1 MCTGVLAGLKY
12 PKELIKS
19 LMKVEI
25 MQESV
30 IYQDILDEGMQKGIQ
45 KGREEGM
52 EKSILS
58 VLSARF
64 GDIPANLTD
73 VIYHTK
79 NQSRLDKLLKLAAT
93 SRTVNEFERMMQK
106 A

>member
-1 MCTGVLAGLKY
+1 M
-12 PKELIKS
+12 I
-19 LMKVEI
+19 I
-25 MQESV
+25 
-30 IYQDILDEGMQKGIQ
+30 DEGIQ
-45 KGREEGM
+45 KGWEEGM

-64 GDIPANLTD
+64 GDIPVNLTD
-73 VIYHTK
+73 VICHTK